1 MPVNRTVVQQW
12 LLILAAT
19 FAVVWAIVRACV
31 QSVTIDEADTYV
43 FFVYRSLSWAWYPS
57 SNNHLLN
64 TLLISMTTH
73 LFGAS
78 SITVRAPALLGAIL
92 YVSICY
98 FLCRSITDRFSLQL
112 PLFICLTYNPFIL
125 DFMVAARG
133 YSLATAF
140 LLAAI
145 TIPVWHLSL
154 RKSCILASLALA
166 LSFSANFS
174 FAFVDLGAFLVIVT
188 WAIRRRETASVVR
201 VLGFCVL
208 PGLLVTLLIC
218 GYTLANWRHGEL
230 WWGAHSLGEMT
241 ESLVQA
247 SLYRLDPRFR
257 AAGWYR
263 LMNLLGPGLLP
274 ALGLLCAGQLV
285 VTRIDGTWLQNAN
298 ARWLGRFAAA
308 LAGIAAFSVLL
319 HWLAFRFYKL
329 PLPLGRTGIY
339 LVPLITLIAGIIAAA
354 PARSL
359 VSQWI
364 RRGITAVFICLAC
377 YFLLCLRLTYFKE
390 WQWDADVKDVYSV
403 LARYNHA
410 YGVKDVGI
418 TWWYVAPLNYY
429 RVVSKEEIFP
439 EFKAAIPEPTGRE
452 SIFVVNGL
460 FDRKFLEQER
470 LVTVYRGKST
480 DVTVAVRPGGPI
492 PTTRVEP

>member
-1 MPVNRTVVQQW
+1 V
-12 LLILAAT
+12 
-19 FAVVWAIVRACV
+19 FAVVWAVVRACV
-31 QSVTIDEADTYV
+31 QSVTIDEADTYL
-43 FFVYRSLSWAWYPS
+43 FFVERSLSWVWYPA

-64 TLLISMTTH
+64 TLLMSLTTH
-73 LFGAS
+73 LFGVS
-78 SITVRAPALLGAIL
+78 SLTIRTPALLGAML

-133 YSLATAF
+133 YSLAVAF
-140 LLAAI
+140 LLAALAI
-145 TIPVWHLSL
+145 TVWHQPL
-154 RKSCILASLALA
+154 RKSCILASVALA
-166 LSFSANFS
+166 LSFSANFA
-174 FAFVDLGAFLVIVT
+174 FAFVDLGAFLVIAT
-188 WAIRRRETASVVR
+188 WAIRRRETMSVLR

-218 GYTLANWRHGEL
+218 GYTLVNWRHGEL

-241 ESLVQA
+241 ESMVQA
-247 SLYRLDPRFR
+247 SLFRLDPRFHQ
-257 AAGWYR
+257 AVWYR
-263 LMNLLGPGLLP
+263 LADFLGPWLLP
-274 ALGLLCAGQLV
+274 ALGILCAGQLA

-298 ARWLGRFAAA
+298 ARSLGRFAAA
-308 LAGIAAFSVLL
+308 LGGIAAFSVLL
-319 HWLAFRFYKL
+319 HWLAFRFDNL

-339 LVPLITLIAGIIAAA
+339 LAPLITLVAGIIAAA
-354 PARSL
+354 PARSV

-364 RRGITAVFICLAC
+364 RRGITTVFICLAC

-390 WQWDADVKDVYSV
+390 WQWDADVKDVYPI

-429 RVVSKEEIFP
+429 RAVSKQETFP
-439 EFKAAIPEPTGRE
+439 EFQAALPEPTGKE
-452 SIFVVNGL
+452 SIFVLHGL
-460 FDRKFLEQER
+460 FDRKFMEQEK
-470 LVTVYRGKST
+470 LVTVYHGKST
-480 DVTVAVRPGGPI
+480 DVVVAVRPDGPI
-492 PTTRVEP
+492 PPIRIEP